1 MAIAKLFALHANAQL
16 NIKRMFL
23 IVIIIIIIICQILG
37 SVKPILG

>member
-23 IVIIIIIIICQILG
+23 IVIIIIIICQILG

>member
-1 MAIAKLFALHANAQL
+1 MAIAKLFALHANAKL

-23 IVIIIIIIICQILG
+23 IAIIIIICQILG

>member
-1 MAIAKLFALHANAQL
+1 MAIAKLFALHANAKL

-23 IVIIIIIIICQILG
+23 IVIIIIIICQILG

>member
-1 MAIAKLFALHANAQL
+1 MAIAKLFALHANAKL

-23 IVIIIIIIICQILG
+23 MVIIIIIICQILG